1 MAGGKAVYAAY
12 SSWLNLA
19 TLFADEVTMRVST
32 LNLPRLLFVV
42 LALLMPA
49 AVGAAEPITLPGAVW
64 AIVPPPGF
72 TVVTQPLAIFRH
84 PSGAM
89 LMVQDSPKRTLTKA
103 EFDIPPEQAGQ
114 MRVDEVAEITVNGR
128 RAVLAI
134 AYVHV
139 QRAFSVALMVEG
151 EDSNGAIIAVL
162 PDAAASQVSVAALR
176 EAVLTAVERPKPI
189 EARLQSLPFKIG
201 DMAGM
206 RVAFYAVGVMLQLTD
221 GPSDD
226 PDEATNQAFA
236 HLMTIEIPAG
246 TALDMQND
254 LASMEARLRQE
265 YPDANILGSTVL
277 KTQTGDIAEIRYERR
292 IGASK
297 PVAGVTW
304 FKVIGGRGLVMICQY
319 PVGDATALAQLARVR
334 DGIMTR

>member
-1 MAGGKAVYAAY
+1 
-12 SSWLNLA
+12 
-19 TLFADEVTMRVST
+19 MRISA
-32 LNLPRLLFVV
+32 LNLPRLLF
-42 LALLMPA
+42 LLFALLA
-49 AVGAAEPITLPGAVW
+49 ASSADATEPVTLPGAVW
-64 AIVPPPGF
+64 AVVPPPGF
-72 TVVTQPLAIFRH
+72 TVVTEPMAVFRH
-84 PSGAM
+84 PAGAL
-89 LMVQDSPKRTLTKA
+89 LMVQDSPKRAVSKT

-114 MRVDEVAEITVNGR
+114 MRVDEVAEITVDGR
-128 RAVLAI
+128 HAVLAI
-134 AYVHV
+134 VYVHA
-139 QRAFSVALMVEG
+139 QRALSVALMVEG
-151 EDSNGAIIAVL
+151 EDSNGAIIAML

-189 EARLQSLPFKIG
+189 EARLESLPFKIG

-226 PDEATNQAFA
+226 PDEAASQAFA
-236 HLMTIEIPAG
+236 NLMTMEIPAG
-246 TALDMQND
+246 TALDMQAD
-254 LASMEARLRQE
+254 LAPMEARLRQE

-277 KTQTGDIAEIRYERR
+277 KTQTGDVAEIRYERR
-292 IGASK
+292 TKASK

-319 PVGDATALAQLARVR
+319 PVGDATALAQLAKVR